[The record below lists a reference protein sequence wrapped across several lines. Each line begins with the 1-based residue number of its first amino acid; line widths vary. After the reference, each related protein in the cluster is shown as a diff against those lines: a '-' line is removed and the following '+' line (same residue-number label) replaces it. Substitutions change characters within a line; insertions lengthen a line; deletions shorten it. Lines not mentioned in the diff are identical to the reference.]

1 MEKFICPE
9 EPPNPFVNIEEKMEA
24 AAEEAANE
32 AQEELEAANIRVEH
46 ANKSLGKQGGDGQQ
60 EQWNISGP

>member
-1 MEKFICPE
+1 
-9 EPPNPFVNIEEKMEA
+9 MEA
-24 AAEEAANE
+24 DAEEAANN

-46 ANKSLGKQGGDGQQ
+46 ANKSLGKQGGDGHQ